1 MASDPNMRRQGPGQ
15 HNLIVKLKTEVM
27 EIQIQFLSIRILIIF
42 NSTWDVELV
51 EIDQHIRV

>member
-42 NSTWDVELV
+42 NST
-51 EIDQHIRV
+51 